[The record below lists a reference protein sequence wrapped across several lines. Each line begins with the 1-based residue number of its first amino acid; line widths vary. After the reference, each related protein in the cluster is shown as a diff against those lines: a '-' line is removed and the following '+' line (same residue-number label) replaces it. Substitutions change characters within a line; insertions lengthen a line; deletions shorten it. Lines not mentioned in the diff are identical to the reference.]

1 MRTIKFRAFK
11 LGTKESV
18 YGLLSTYKYG
28 YFNIE
33 GFAVEKETIG
43 QFTGLL
49 DFEGNEIYE
58 GDVLQDKDGNELY
71 TFFSDGCFNLK
82 IKIKDKYFFTD
93 TFLKEAVINSFKLK
107 VIGNLYEN
115 D

>member
-1 MRTIKFRAFK
+1 MRKIKFRAFK
-11 LGTKESV
+11 LGTKEFV
-18 YGLLSTYKYG
+18 YGLLSTYKFG
-28 YFNIE
+28 YYNIE
-33 GFAVEKETIG
+33 GFKVEEETIG

-49 DFEGNEIYE
+49 DIEGNEIYE

-71 TFFSDGCFNLK
+71 TFFSDGCFNIK
-82 IKIKDKYFFTD
+82 IKIKDMYFFTD

-115 D
+115 E